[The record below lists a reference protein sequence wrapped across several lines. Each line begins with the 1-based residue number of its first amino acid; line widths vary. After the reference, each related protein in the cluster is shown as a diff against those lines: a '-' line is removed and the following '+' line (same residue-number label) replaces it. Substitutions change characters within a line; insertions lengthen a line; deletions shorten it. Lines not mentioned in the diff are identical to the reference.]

1 LGKAIFVTDT
11 KATIPY
17 SKDNFAVQAID
28 ELGHASL
35 VFQYQFVKNTYI
47 R

>member
-1 LGKAIFVTDT
+1 MGKSMIFVTDT

-17 SKDNFAVQAID
+17 SKRFFAVQTID
-28 ELGHASL
+28 ELGHAGL
-35 VFQYQFVKNTYI
+35 RFFPIPV